1 MSKLNIMTW
10 NVDWFRNGI
19 HSGYNDG
26 IYEGEAVEKIPNGKG
41 IITFKDG
48 SRYEGIFINGVL
60 MG

>member
-26 IYEGEAVEKIPNGKG
+26 IYDIRDCSHEVCNSIISVVKKFLAKEK
-41 IITFKDG
+41 
-48 SRYEGIFINGVL
+48 
-60 MG
+60 